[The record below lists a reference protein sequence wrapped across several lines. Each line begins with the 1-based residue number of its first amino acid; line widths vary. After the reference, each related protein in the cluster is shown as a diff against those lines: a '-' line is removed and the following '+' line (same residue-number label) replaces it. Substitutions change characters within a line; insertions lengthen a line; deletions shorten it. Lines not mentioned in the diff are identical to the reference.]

1 MESIREQTQAHH
13 TAVEQTDFAIKMA
26 RGELT
31 DRDYSRYLKVQ
42 HLIFLAMEMEWRL
55 PRKDLKR
62 APLIV
67 SDIEHMDKRY
77 IDEEAP
83 SAVYEYVNHIV
94 ALKDERKINAHIYL
108 NYMGMMFGGQLIKKN
123 VPTEGKMY
131 EFNNRS
137 DLIKSIRELDIEVN
151 EVKNGFD
158 WHRLIFIQ
166 LG

>member
-1 MESIREQTQAHH
+1 
-13 TAVEQTDFAIKMA
+13 
-26 RGELT
+26 
-31 DRDYSRYLKVQ
+31 
-42 HLIFLAMEMEWRL
+42 MEMEWRL